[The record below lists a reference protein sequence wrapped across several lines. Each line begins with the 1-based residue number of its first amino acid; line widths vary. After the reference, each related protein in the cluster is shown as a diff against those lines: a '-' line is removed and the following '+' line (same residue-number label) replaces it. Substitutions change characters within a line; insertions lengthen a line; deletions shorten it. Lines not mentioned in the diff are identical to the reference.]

1 MKIRKLEKNDFDQ
14 VIEIWTNSFS
24 KNFDKPINP
33 NYLSDPNSITIVM
46 SEENIVIGVA
56 TLHII
61 KKLTRILGLI
71 EDVAVN
77 KNYRGLG
84 IGKKLVKELIKI
96 GNEKNCDKIVLSSS
110 EKNSKFYEKSG
121 FQKNELQMVIRNYCV
136 E

>member
-1 MKIRKLEKNDFDQ
+1 MNIRKLEKNDINQ

-24 KNFDKPINP
+24 RNFDKPINP
-33 NYLSDPNSITIVM
+33 NCLSDPNSITIVM
-46 SEENIVIGVA
+46 SEENIIIGVA

-77 KNYRGLG
+77 ENYRGLG

-96 GNEKNCDKIVLSSS
+96 GNEKNCDKIVLNSS
-110 EKNSKFYEKSG
+110 EKNSKFYEKIG
-121 FQKNELQMVIRNYCV
+121 FQKNELQMVIRN
-136 E
+136 

>member
-1 MKIRKLEKNDFDQ
+1 MNIRKLEKNDINQ

-24 KNFDKPINP
+24 RNFDKPINP
-33 NYLSDPNSITIVM
+33 NYLSDPNSITIVI
-46 SEENIVIGVA
+46 SEENIITAVA

-77 KNYRGLG
+77 ENYRGLG

-110 EKNSKFYEKSG
+110 EKNSKFYEKIG
-121 FQKNELQMVIRNYCV
+121 FQKNELQMVIRN
-136 E
+136 

>member
-33 NYLSDPNSITIVM
+33 NYLSDPNSITIVIA
-46 SEENIVIGVA
+46 EENIIIGVA

-77 KNYRGLG
+77 ENYRGQG
-84 IGKKLVKELIKI
+84 TGKKLLKELIKI
-96 GNEKNCDKIVLSSS
+96 GNEKKCDKIVLSSS
-110 EKNSKFYEKSG
+110 EKNSKFYEKIG
-121 FQKNELQMVIRNYCV
+121 FQKNELQMVIRN
-136 E
+136 

>member
-1 MKIRKLEKNDFDQ
+1 MNIRKLEKNDINQ

-24 KNFDKPINP
+24 RNFDKPINP
-33 NYLSDPNSITIVM
+33 NYLRDPNSITIVM

-110 EKNSKFYEKSG
+110 EKNSKFYEKIG
-121 FQKNELQMVIRNYCV
+121 FQKNELQMVIRN
-136 E
+136 

>member
-1 MKIRKLEKNDFDQ
+1 MKIRNLEKNDINQ

-24 KNFDKPINP
+24 RNFDKPINP

-46 SEENIVIGVA
+46 SEENIIIGVA

-77 KNYRGLG
+77 ENYRGLG
-84 IGKKLVKELIKI
+84 IGKKLVKELIII

-110 EKNSKFYEKSG
+110 EKNSKFYEKIG
-121 FQKNELQMVIRNYCV
+121 FQKNELQMVIRN
-136 E
+136 

>member
-71 EDVAVN
+71 EDVAVSE
-77 KNYRGLG
+77 NYRGQG

-110 EKNSKFYEKSG
+110 EKNSKFYEKIG
-121 FQKNELQMVIRNYCV
+121 FQKNELQMVIRN
-136 E
+136 

>member
-33 NYLSDPNSITIVM
+33 NYLSDPNSITIVIA
-46 SEENIVIGVA
+46 EENIIIGVA

-77 KNYRGLG
+77 ENYRGQG
-84 IGKKLVKELIKI
+84 TGKKLLKELIKI

-110 EKNSKFYEKSG
+110 EKNSKFYEKIG
-121 FQKNELQMVIRNYCV
+121 FQKNELQMVIRN
-136 E
+136 

>member
-1 MKIRKLEKNDFDQ
+1 MNIRKLEKNDINQ

-24 KNFDKPINP
+24 RNFDKPINP

-77 KNYRGLG
+77 EDYRGLG

-110 EKNSKFYEKSG
+110 EKNSKFYEKIG
-121 FQKNELQMVIRNYCV
+121 FQKNELQMVIRN
-136 E
+136 

>member
-1 MKIRKLEKNDFDQ
+1 MKIRNLEKNDINQ

-24 KNFDKPINP
+24 RNFDKPINP
-33 NYLSDPNSITIVM
+33 NYLCDPNSITIVM
-46 SEENIVIGVA
+46 SEKNIVIGVA

-77 KNYRGLG
+77 ENYRGLG
-84 IGKKLVKELIKI
+84 IGKKLVKELIII

-110 EKNSKFYEKSG
+110 EKNSKFYEKIG
-121 FQKNELQMVIRNYCV
+121 FQKNELQMVIRN
-136 E
+136 

>member
-1 MKIRKLEKNDFDQ
+1 MKIRNLEKNDINQ

-24 KNFDKPINP
+24 RNFDKPINP

-46 SEENIVIGVA
+46 SEENIIIGVA

-110 EKNSKFYEKSG
+110 EKNSKFYEKIG
-121 FQKNELQMVIRNYCV
+121 FQKNELQMVIRN
-136 E
+136 

>member
-1 MKIRKLEKNDFDQ
+1 MEIRKLENNDINQ
-14 VIEIWTNSFS
+14 VIKIWTNSFS
-24 KNFDKPINP
+24 RNFDKPINP
-33 NYLSDPNSITIVM
+33 NYLSDPNSVTIVM
-46 SEENIVIGVA
+46 SEEKIIVGVA

-77 KNYRGLG
+77 EDYRGLG

-110 EKNSKFYEKSG
+110 EKNSKFYEKIG
-121 FQKNELQMVIRNYCV
+121 FQKNELQMVIRN
-136 E
+136 

>member
-1 MKIRKLEKNDFDQ
+1 MKIRNLEKNDINQ

-24 KNFDKPINP
+24 RNFDKPINP

-46 SEENIVIGVA
+46 SEENIIIGVA

-77 KNYRGLG
+77 ENYRGLG

-110 EKNSKFYEKSG
+110 EKNSKFYEKIG
-121 FQKNELQMVIRNYCV
+121 FQKNELQMVIRN
-136 E
+136 

>member
-14 VIEIWTNSFS
+14 VIENWTNSFS

-33 NYLSDPNSITIVM
+33 NYLSDPNSITIVIA
-46 SEENIVIGVA
+46 EENIIIGVA

-110 EKNSKFYEKSG
+110 EKNSKFYEKIG
-121 FQKNELQMVIRNYCV
+121 FQKNELQMVIRN
-136 E
+136 

>member
-1 MKIRKLEKNDFDQ
+1 MNIRKLEKNDINQ

-24 KNFDKPINP
+24 RNFDKPINP

-46 SEENIVIGVA
+46 SEENIIIGVA

-110 EKNSKFYEKSG
+110 EKNSKFYEKIG
-121 FQKNELQMVIRNYCV
+121 FQKNELQMVIRN
-136 E
+136 

>member
-1 MKIRKLEKNDFDQ
+1 MNIRKLEKNDINQ

-24 KNFDKPINP
+24 RNFDKPINP
-33 NYLSDPNSITIVM
+33 NYLCDPNSITIVM
-46 SEENIVIGVA
+46 SKENIVIGVA

-110 EKNSKFYEKSG
+110 EKNSKFYEKIG
-121 FQKNELQMVIRNYCV
+121 FQKNELQMVIRN
-136 E
+136 

>member
-1 MKIRKLEKNDFDQ
+1 MEIRKLENNDINQ
-14 VIEIWTNSFS
+14 VIKIWTNSFS
-24 KNFDKPINP
+24 RNFDKPINP

-46 SEENIVIGVA
+46 SEEKIIIGVA
-56 TLHII
+56 TLHVI

-77 KNYRGLG
+77 EDYRGLG

-110 EKNSKFYEKSG
+110 EKNSKFYEKIG
-121 FQKNELQMVIRNYCV
+121 FQKNELQMVIRN
-136 E
+136 

>member
-1 MKIRKLEKNDFDQ
+1 MNIRKLEKNDINQ

-46 SEENIVIGVA
+46 SDEKIIIGVA

-77 KNYRGLG
+77 EDYRGLG
-84 IGKKLVKELIKI
+84 IGKKLVKELINI

-110 EKNSKFYEKSG
+110 EKNSKFYEKIG
-121 FQKNELQMVIRNYCV
+121 FQKNELQMVIRN
-136 E
+136 

>member
-1 MKIRKLEKNDFDQ
+1 MEIRKLENNDIDQ
-14 VIEIWTNSFS
+14 VIKIWTNSFS
-24 KNFDKPINP
+24 RNFDNPINP

-46 SEENIVIGVA
+46 SDEKIIIGVA

-77 KNYRGLG
+77 EDYRGLG

-110 EKNSKFYEKSG
+110 EKNSKFYEKIG
-121 FQKNELQMVIRNYCV
+121 FQKNELQMVIRN
-136 E
+136 

>member
-1 MKIRKLEKNDFDQ
+1 MKIRKLEKNDINQ

-24 KNFDKPINP
+24 RNFDKPINP
-33 NYLSDPNSITIVM
+33 NYLCDPNSITIVM

-110 EKNSKFYEKSG
+110 EKNSKFYEKIG
-121 FQKNELQMVIRNYCV
+121 FQKNELQMVIRN
-136 E
+136 

>member
-1 MKIRKLEKNDFDQ
+1 MNIRKLEKNDINQ

-24 KNFDKPINP
+24 RNFDKPINP
-33 NYLSDPNSITIVM
+33 NYLSDPNSITIVIA
-46 SEENIVIGVA
+46 EENIIIGVA

-77 KNYRGLG
+77 ENYRGQG
-84 IGKKLVKELIKI
+84 AGKKLLKELIKI

-110 EKNSKFYEKSG
+110 EKNSKFYEKIG
-121 FQKNELQMVIRNYCV
+121 FQKNELQMVIRN
-136 E
+136 

>member
-33 NYLSDPNSITIVM
+33 NYLSDPNSITIVIA
-46 SEENIVIGVA
+46 EENIIIGVA

-110 EKNSKFYEKSG
+110 EKNSKFYEKIG
-121 FQKNELQMVIRNYCV
+121 FQKNELQMVIRN
-136 E
+136 

>member
-1 MKIRKLEKNDFDQ
+1 MNIRKLEKNDINQ

-24 KNFDKPINP
+24 INFDKPINP
-33 NYLSDPNSITIVM
+33 NYLSDPNSITIVIA
-46 SEENIVIGVA
+46 EENIIIGVA

-77 KNYRGLG
+77 ENYRGQG
-84 IGKKLVKELIKI
+84 TGKKLLKELIKI

-110 EKNSKFYEKSG
+110 EKNSKFYEKIG
-121 FQKNELQMVIRNYCV
+121 FQKNELQMVIRN
-136 E
+136 

>member
-1 MKIRKLEKNDFDQ
+1 MEIRKLENNDINQ
-14 VIEIWTNSFS
+14 VIKIWTNSFS
-24 KNFDKPINP
+24 RNFDKPINP
-33 NYLSDPNSITIVM
+33 NYLSDPNSVTIVM
-46 SEENIVIGVA
+46 SEEKIIVGVA

-77 KNYRGLG
+77 EDYRGLG

-110 EKNSKFYEKSG
+110 KKNSKFYEKIG
-121 FQKNELQMVIRNYCV
+121 FQKNELQMVIRN
-136 E
+136 